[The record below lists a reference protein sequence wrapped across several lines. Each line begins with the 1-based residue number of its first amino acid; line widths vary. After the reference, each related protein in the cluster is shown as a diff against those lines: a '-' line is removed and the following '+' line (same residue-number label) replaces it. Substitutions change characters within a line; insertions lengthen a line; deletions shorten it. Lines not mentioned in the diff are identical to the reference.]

1 MRLTTAA
8 LALSVGLLAC
18 NQVNPTCR
26 SVCRKLSRCDEVKSA
41 DYIATEECRDLC
53 DVQETYYDRLEDDEE
68 LVSDFES
75 WNSYKWCV
83 VTETCEDVA
92 DGVCYDEALY
102 AF

>member
-75 WNSYKWCV
+75 WNTYKWCV